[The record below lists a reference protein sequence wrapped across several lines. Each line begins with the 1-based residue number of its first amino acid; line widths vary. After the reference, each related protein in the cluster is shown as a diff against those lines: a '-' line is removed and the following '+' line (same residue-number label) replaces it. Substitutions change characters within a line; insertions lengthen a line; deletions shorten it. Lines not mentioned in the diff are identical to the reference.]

1 MRPELT
7 DITFT
12 KDIVESTIKN
22 LKTNS
27 APGPDGMTCE
37 ILAKCASAISEPLAA
52 LFSKSLSEGS
62 VPNLLKRAAV
72 VPIFKGGD

>member
-1 MRPELT
+1 MKMFHDESISRMTPKLT

-12 KDIVESTIKN
+12 KDIVESTIKS

-37 ILAKCASAISEPLAA
+37 ILAKCAPVISEPLDWLA
-52 LFSKSLSEGS
+52 LHLNFGS
-62 VPNLLKRAAV
+62 VY
-72 VPIFKGGD
+72 I